1 MSWGMRE
8 YLNDR
13 AAAYA
18 AAKPPSSDSYDA
30 VPDGMYTAEITECAV
45 QESKKDGSPY
55 LFWALRITEGQH
67 VGRVVKRFNQMATD
81 QNFSYLKGDLIAAG
95 MLVENLND
103 LPEVCGDLVGR
114 IVEIKIQTNGRYQNI
129 YLKGLVL
136 PNQASAV
143 RDDDVPF

>member
-1 MSWGMRE
+1 MSWGTRE
-8 YLNDR
+8 YLNER
-13 AAAYA
+13 ATTYA
-18 AAKPPSSDSYDA
+18 SAQAPVGDIDKI
-30 VPDGMYTAEITECAV
+30 PDGMYTAEITECAV

-55 LFWALRITEGQH
+55 LFWALRITDGQH
-67 VGRVVKRFNQMATD
+67 VGRVVKRFNQLATE
-81 QNFSYLKGDLIAAG
+81 QNLGFLKADLAAAG
-95 MLVENLND
+95 MQLANLPD

-114 IVEIKIQTNGRYQNI
+114 IVEIKIQTNGKYQNI